1 MPARAI
7 VANELAR
14 FLSAISHPHR
24 VQIIELLRDDEKDV
38 NTLEEELQIS
48 HSSVSQHLSKLR
60 AYRLVKMHREG
71 VETYS
76 CGFTPKPS
84 QLGGRTSLQS
94 KSKEVSQQIKVHEV
108 TNNKKE
114 TFSAGYNSSDLDSS
128 VTETKENSSPFISS
142 PRISISSSSLPTH

>member
-1 MPARAI
+1 MPAREI

-71 VETYS
+71 RHVFYS
-76 CGFTPKPS
+76 LANPDLALWLLEGLKFTGLELERS
-84 QLGGRTSLQS
+84 QELHSAL
-94 KSKEVSQQIKVHEV
+94 EDLQQIL
-108 TNNKKE
+108 KE
-114 TFSAGYNSSDLDSS
+114 RKNS
-128 VTETKENSSPFISS
+128 T
-142 PRISISSSSLPTH
+142 